1 MAHRRQFVA
10 PEPRQGLMQV
20 IVAAEGQTK
29 LFPLVLMMGMK
40 SDDVTW
46 VTLARLTSM
55 SALATFCVDP
65 NPPPGWLARKWI
77 PAFSKAD

>member
-1 MAHRRQFVA
+1 
-10 PEPRQGLMQV
+10 MQV

-46 VTLARLTSM
+46 VTLARWTSM

-65 NPPPGWLARKWI
+65 FELA
-77 PAFSKAD
+77 

>member
-1 MAHRRQFVA
+1 
-10 PEPRQGLMQV
+10 MQV

-65 NPPPGWLARKWI
+65 FELA
-77 PAFSKAD
+77 